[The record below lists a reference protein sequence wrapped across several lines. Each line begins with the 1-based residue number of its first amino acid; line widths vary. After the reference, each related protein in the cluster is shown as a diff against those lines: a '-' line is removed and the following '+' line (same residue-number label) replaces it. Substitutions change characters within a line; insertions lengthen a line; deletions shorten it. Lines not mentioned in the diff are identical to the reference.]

1 MGLRYKAVMMTPKE
15 RVLAAVR
22 FQGPDRTPYLRWDKL
37 SVTDFIADWARP
49 TDAPAQGPAKWI
61 DEWGCGW
68 ETVDN
73 TRGQVFGHPIR
84 SVEDYARLAI
94 PETPLPLEALRANR
108 REYPD
113 RVCTL
118 SLGFFFFERLEKLRE
133 FSEFMMDLVAERE
146 AVESLMDR
154 MQAYYIRL
162 VDACADSGLVD
173 CVAVN
178 EDLGIQDRLTIS
190 PTMWREIFMPR
201 YRAVYQRARER
212 GLIVFQHSCGYVQ
225 DIIGDLATTGVS
237 ILELQ
242 QLNCMDMEM
251 VAAQALRLHASL
263 VTNRPQLYAGIDELR
278 LYPVAEKRGVGQAPT
293 RAPGATT
300 LKAGEQQQ
308 IRMAGSQDFTLD
320 LLASFLKVQD
330 PGLTLARES
339 VGSLMGLLALQQR
352 TAHLAGSHLL
362 DEETGDFN
370 RGYIQHLLTPL
381 GVRVV
386 LLGFVEREQGLIV
399 APGNPKRIQGLA
411 DLRRPDVLFVNR
423 QRGAG
428 TRVLLDYHLAY
439 NGIAAEQ
446 VRGYERQ
453 EPTHTAVAMTVSEGM
468 ADCGLGVLA
477 AARALGLEFVPLFHE
492 RFDLVIPVEHYEST
506 LLQPLLAV
514 LRRQDREFVQ
524 LVAALGG
531 YATGLMGRV
540 LAEM

>member
-251 VAAQALRLHASL
+251 VAAQARGRMCISA
-263 VTNRPQLYAGIDELR
+263 
-278 LYPVAEKRGVGQAPT
+278 PVDVQAVLPT
-293 RAPGATT
+293 RDWEKIEAFQRRLFRTFDQQ
-300 LKAGEQQQ
+300 AGGFIPQ
-308 IRMAGSQDFTLD
+308 IYCD
-320 LLASFLKVQD
+320 L
-330 PGLTLARES
+330 P
-339 VGSLMGLLALQQR
+339 
-352 TAHLAGSHLL
+352 
-362 DEETGDFN
+362 
-370 RGYIQHLLTPL
+370 
-381 GVRVV
+381 
-386 LLGFVEREQGLIV
+386 
-399 APGNPKRIQGLA
+399 
-411 DLRRPDVLFVNR
+411 
-423 QRGAG
+423 
-428 TRVLLDYHLAY
+428 
-439 NGIAAEQ
+439 
-446 VRGYERQ
+446 
-453 EPTHTAVAMTVSEGM
+453 
-468 ADCGLGVLA
+468 
-477 AARALGLEFVPLFHE
+477 ALG
-492 RFDLVIPVEHYEST
+492 IS
-506 LLQPLLAV
+506 
-514 LRRQDREFVQ
+514 
-524 LVAALGG
+524 
-531 YATGLMGRV
+531 
-540 LAEM
+540 AEMGERLELLIESLRGWRSA